1 MSFPNFQEFII
12 HSPDFDAHKI
22 YIGNALNGDY
32 AAVFAQLYLGGQKK
46 GKACSYLNNQ
56 IVDGK
61 PQYQGL
67 VSPILNVHNFT
78 LLYTYT
84 IYSVYDILVLVT
96 CSQLGVP

>member
-1 MSFPNFQEFII
+1 MSFLCIQEFII

-46 GKACSYLNNQ
+46 GKASSYLNNQ
-56 IVDGK
+56 IVNGK

-67 VSPILNVHNFT
+67 E
-78 LLYTYT
+78 
-84 IYSVYDILVLVT
+84 
-96 CSQLGVP
+96 SQNLSE